1 MVAARVLKPK
11 KRQWGPPKNGS
22 LRQAALACGQRQ
34 QAVSASPVS
43 ITQSVKKRPLPN
55 SPKCP
60 FSLKPPSIVTKNNER
75 HSNWRKWIRIPRE
88 GGTQESPS
96 PWELSCSFSPLA
108 GPPAPLV
115 FTPSKILEDAEI
127 PAGKTESEV
136 HEGAG
141 ARVVENQLPP
151 LPLCHYCCHRGSG
164 KDPVH
169 YFMQCVCD
177 DWPCTCWCYCTEAQL
192 EH

>member
-1 MVAARVLKPK
+1 MESPEKEVL
-11 KRQWGPPKNGS
+11 RSPPR
-22 LRQAALACGQRQ
+22 LE
-34 QAVSASPVS
+34 
-43 ITQSVKKRPLPN
+43 N
-55 SPKCP
+55 SPAP
-60 FSLKPPSIVTKNNER
+60 FSPCTKG
-75 HSNWRKWIRIPRE
+75 IP
-88 GGTQESPS
+88 T
-96 PWELSCSFSPLA
+96 
-108 GPPAPLV
+108 PAPLV

-136 HEGAG
+136 HEVAE
-141 ARVVENQLPP
+141 ARVVEKQLPP